1 MEIEGPFRISILE
14 HTDRPGHE
22 LHLDFTEAFRALPVE
37 AQAEQLRE
45 YIAALK
51 AGILELGEDS
61 RDGRGMATI
70 RQIAEQL
77 YPYVEAGDLALEET
91 IVVEIA
97 PDSPLAGFIP
107 GTQTRN

>member
-1 MEIEGPFRISILE
+1 MEIEGPFRISVME
-14 HTDRPGHE
+14 HPDRPGHE
-22 LHLDFTEAFRALPVE
+22 LHLEFTEAFQALPVE
-37 AQAEQLRE
+37 AQAEQMRD

-61 RDGRGMATI
+61 RDGQGMATI

-77 YPYVEAGDLALEET
+77 YPYIEAGDLALEET

-97 PDSPLAGFIP
+97 PDSPLASFVP
-107 GTQTRN
+107 GGTARN